1 MVVISGGRGLIVFH
15 AVFRD
20 HRMTQNVD
28 RVSAFA
34 ATKFK
39 RTFDDRVVLLNED
52 RSNKNRANLS
62 MGLSSDSGLAN
73 D

>member
-28 RVSAFA
+28 RVSVAFA

-39 RTFDDRVVLLNED
+39 RTFDDRVVNED

>member
-28 RVSAFA
+28 RVSV